1 MRQREHNV
9 KVAGRQKLILPSLDP
24 SLTGLGLALGA
35 MAITT
40 AIEGDSQIL
49 AAVQALIDMTT
60 ESSRP
65 AARDGANN
73 LELLEPEPASMS
85 LDK

>member
-1 MRQREHNV
+1 MRQREHGV
-9 KVAGRQKLILPSLDP
+9 KIAGSQQFILSSLDP

-35 MAITT
+35 MAVTT

-49 AAVQALIDMTT
+49 GAVQALIDMAT

-65 AARDGANN
+65 A
-73 LELLEPEPASMS
+73 P
-85 LDK
+85 